1 MKISSGVSFRAAKVE
16 VATQDTGLME
26 RFFGIV
32 LTMMVV
38 LLLLGFVLAHLAI
51 AIALLLAASL
61 IGRHLRRHGV

>member
-1 MKISSGVSFRAAKVE
+1 
-16 VATQDTGLME
+16 ME

-38 LLLLGFVLAHLAI
+38 LLLLGFVLAHLTI
-51 AIALLLAASL
+51 AIALLLAAGL

>member
-1 MKISSGVSFRAAKVE
+1 
-16 VATQDTGLME
+16 ME

-51 AIALLLAASL
+51 AIILLLAAGL
-61 IGRHLRRHGV
+61 IGRHLRRHGA